1 MTIDQNEAY
10 YFLRMLATKRAK
22 AETRYNTLVSLNG
35 IKVNPAIDNKIEEA
49 KADMHRMDS
58 WFQQFRRM
66 CNLQPSEEKE
76 INYIL
81 DEEYSSV
88 VAKAYKDYISTID

>member
-10 YFLRMLATKRAK
+10 YFLRMLATKKAK
-22 AETRYNTLVSLNG
+22 AETRFNTLVSLNG
-35 IKVNPAIDNKIEEA
+35 VKNNPAIDDKIEEA

-66 CNLQPSEEKE
+66 CNLQPSEETE

-81 DEEYSSV
+81 DEEDDSV
-88 VAKAYKDYISTID
+88 TAKAYNDYITTLE